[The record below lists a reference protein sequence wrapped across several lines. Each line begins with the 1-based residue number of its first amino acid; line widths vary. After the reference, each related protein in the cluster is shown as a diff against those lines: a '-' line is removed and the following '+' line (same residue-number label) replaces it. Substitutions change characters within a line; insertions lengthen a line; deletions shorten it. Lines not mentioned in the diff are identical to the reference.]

1 MDSTN
6 QSIVE
11 SLNFDDYTLREF
23 KKIKNMSEEEY
34 VSNYLNHPGYAEKI
48 NIEEIILETFSLSK
62 KKREDKDG

>member
-23 KKIKNMSEEEY
+23 KKTGHKLLKGIKIYRVNVNAY
-34 VSNYLNHPGYAEKI
+34 KAE
-48 NIEEIILETFSLSK
+48 LMDYLSK
-62 KKREDKDG
+62 NKSDFDLNLPPFET